1 MLATDARASSAP
13 TMPVVAVLA
22 SIPSPARGV
31 VEVGPLPL
39 HLYGLIIAVGVLV
52 AAWVAERRW
61 VRRGHDGESFA
72 AMVLWIVL
80 GGVVGARL
88 YHVITDVQLFRG
100 RWLDAFKI
108 WEGGLGIWGAVMG
121 GGIVA
126 IVLARRRH
134 LDVGDLIDSIAP
146 ALVLAQAIGRWGNW
160 ANQELFGRPSTLP
173 WAVEI
178 DPAKRPAEY
187 AQYSTFQ
194 PTFLYE
200 SLWCLAIFATLLVVE
215 RRVRLMKGQLF
226 ALYVM
231 LYTAGRFVFE
241 NMRTDPANRIGPLRL
256 NAWVAI
262 VCFVLA
268 ALGFLWAARRGTPA
282 VPDVRAVGDPGPGTA
297 EP

>member
-1 MLATDARASSAP
+1 MR
-13 TMPVVAVLA
+13 PVTVVA

-31 VEVGPLPL
+31 IEIGPLPL
-39 HLYGLIIAVGVLV
+39 HLYGLIIAAGVLI
-52 AAWVAERRW
+52 AAWLAERRW
-61 VRRGHDGESFA
+61 VRRGHDGDAFSSL
-72 AMVLWIVL
+72 VLWMVL

-88 YHVITDVQLFRG
+88 YHVITDIQLFRG

-178 DPAKRPAEY
+178 DPANRPPEY
-187 AQYSTFQ
+187 AAFSTFQ

-231 LYTAGRFVFE
+231 LYTAGRFVLE
-241 NMRTDPANRIGPLRL
+241 NMRTDPANRFGPLRL
-256 NAWVAI
+256 NAWVAL
-262 VCFVLA
+262 VCFVVA
-268 ALGFLWAARRGTPA
+268 ALGFVWAKRRGIPA
-282 VPDVRAVGDPGPGTA
+282 VPDAGRSGDPGVART

>member
-1 MLATDARASSAP
+1 M
-13 TMPVVAVLA
+13 
-22 SIPSPARGV
+22 
-31 VEVGPLPL
+31 VEIGPLPL

-52 AAWVAERRW
+52 AAWLAERRW
-61 VRRGHDGESFA
+61 VRRGHDGDAFGSL
-72 AMVLWIVL
+72 VLWMVL

-88 YHVITDVQLFRG
+88 YHVITDIQLFRG
-100 RWLDAFKI
+100 RWLDVFKI
-108 WEGGLGIWGAVMG
+108 WEGGLGIWGAVIG

-187 AQYSTFQ
+187 ARYSTFQ

-231 LYTAGRFVFE
+231 LYTAGRFVLE
-241 NMRTDPANRIGPLRL
+241 NMRTDPANRLGPLRL
-256 NAWVAI
+256 NAWVSVA
-262 VCFVLA
+262 CFLIA
-268 ALGFLWAARRGTPA
+268 AFGFAWAARRGVPA
-282 VPDVRAVGDPGPGTA
+282 VPDVARVDDPGTA
-297 EP
+297 TAEP

>member
-1 MLATDARASSAP
+1 MR
-13 TMPVVAVLA
+13 PVTVVA

-31 VEVGPLPL
+31 IEIGPLPL

-52 AAWVAERRW
+52 AAWLAERRW
-61 VRRGHDGESFA
+61 VRRGHDGDAFSSL
-72 AMVLWIVL
+72 VLWMVL

-126 IVLARRRH
+126 IVLARRRR

-178 DPAKRPAEY
+178 DPANRPPEY
-187 AQYSTFQ
+187 AAYSTFQ

-231 LYTAGRFVFE
+231 LYTAGRFVLE
-241 NMRTDPANRIGPLRL
+241 NMRTDPANRFGPLRL
-256 NAWVAI
+256 NAWVAL
-262 VCFVLA
+262 VCFVVA
-268 ALGFLWAARRGTPA
+268 VLGFVWARRRGIPA
-282 VPDVRAVGDPGPGTA
+282 VPDAGRSGDPGVGTT

>member
-1 MLATDARASSAP
+1 M
-13 TMPVVAVLA
+13 AVLA

>member
-1 MLATDARASSAP
+1 MRIVT
-13 TMPVVAVLA
+13 VVA

-31 VEVGPLPL
+31 VEIGPLPL

-52 AAWVAERRW
+52 AAWIAERRW
-61 VRRGHDGESFA
+61 IRRGHDGDAFSSL
-72 AMVLWIVL
+72 VLWMVL

-88 YHVITDVQLFRG
+88 YHVITDIQLFRG
-100 RWLDAFKI
+100 RWLDVFKI

-160 ANQELFGRPSTLP
+160 ANQELFGGPSTLP

-178 DPAKRPAEY
+178 DPANRPPEY
-187 AQYSTFQ
+187 AAYSTFQ

-200 SLWCLAIFATLLVVE
+200 SLWCLAIFATLLVFE

-231 LYTAGRFVFE
+231 LYTAGRFVLE
-241 NMRTDPANRIGPLRL
+241 NMRTDPANRFGPLRL
-256 NAWVAI
+256 NAWVAL
-262 VCFVLA
+262 VCFVVA
-268 ALGFLWAARRGTPA
+268 ALGFVWAKRRGTPA
-282 VPDVRAVGDPGPGTA
+282 VPDARRSGDPGVGTTG
-297 EP
+297 P

>member
-1 MLATDARASSAP
+1 MRF
-13 TMPVVAVLA
+13 VAVVA

-31 VEVGPLPL
+31 IEIGPLPL

-52 AAWVAERRW
+52 AAWLAERRW
-61 VRRGHDGESFA
+61 VRRGHDGDAFSSL
-72 AMVLWIVL
+72 VLWMVL

-88 YHVITDVQLFRG
+88 YHVITDIQLFRG

-121 GGIVA
+121 GGLVA

-134 LDVGDLIDSIAP
+134 LDVGDLVDSIAP

-178 DPAKRPAEY
+178 DPANRPPEY
-187 AQYSTFQ
+187 AGYATFQ

-231 LYTAGRFVFE
+231 LYTAGRFVLE
-241 NMRTDPANRIGPLRL
+241 NMRTDPANRLGPLRL
-256 NAWVAI
+256 NAWVSLT
-262 VCFVLA
+262 CFVIA
-268 ALGFLWAARRGTPA
+268 ALGFLWAARRGAPA
-282 VPDVRAVGDPGPGTA
+282 EPDAGRIGDPGAGGC